1 MDEKKN
7 EALKAF
13 AEAAKTDEALA
24 TKVRAA
30 IEAKDTAELARLA
43 TEHGFEINA
52 ADFEQRVPASPEG
65 AELSEEELAAVAG
78 GQNCDNWFA
87 YIGCSAFFGADW
99 WY

>member
-24 TKVRAA
+24 TEVRAA

-78 GQNCDNWFA
+78 GQSCDEFFA
-87 YIGCSAFFGADW
+87 YLTCIAMFGADW
-99 WY
+99 W